1 MENRINHLHGGLL
14 LGFTAFLAA
23 ALLVNAVQAMADKAV
38 FAYWHWVTLVICIY
52 LCRKAV
58 SWVTYARMA
67 VWIRKTRKQA
77 HELLTR
83 TFSNIT
89 RAARGLAALFTNKQL
104 RGIGQ

>member
-58 SWVTYARMA
+58 SWVTYARVA
-67 VWIRKTRKQA
+67 VRIRKTRKQA
-77 HELLTR
+77 HELSTR

-89 RAARGLAALFTNKQL
+89 RAARGLAALFTSHKIQTEP
-104 RGIGQ
+104 